1 MYNVF
6 IKNNSICSLSESYS
20 LITEYNIINEEA
32 ELRGIKKYLE
42 AIKEWFKKLWKS
54 VKDNINVFF
63 NDKVNHYSDLNLD
76 KLIRKD
82 NVAYTNI
89 EMDIAKDTN
98 TLQEFF
104 YNFIID
110 FDRKTLMI
118 RNGQDAMKSIGAIE
132 EIVNRIKNITKNDI
146 TEHVSV
152 GTGEKIPNKIMDLL
166 KNQNFD
172 ETKRVLTRLIDEC
185 TNSTDCVIR
194 SMERRI
200 GNNSSETTSIDIPFL
215 KKVIDATVNF
225 SKVFTNAITNAIS
238 IITKVSIKTSN
249 KEL

>member
-6 IKNNSICSLSESYS
+6 IKNNSICGLSESYS

-32 ELRGIKKYLE
+32 ELRGIKKYIE

-54 VKDNINVFF
+54 VKDNINIFF

-104 YNFIID
+104 
-110 FDRKTLMI
+110 
-118 RNGQDAMKSIGAIE
+118 
-132 EIVNRIKNITKNDI
+132 IT
-146 TEHVSV
+146 S
-152 GTGEKIPNKIMDLL
+152 
-166 KNQNFD
+166 
-172 ETKRVLTRLIDEC
+172 
-185 TNSTDCVIR
+185 
-194 SMERRI
+194 
-200 GNNSSETTSIDIPFL
+200 
-215 KKVIDATVNF
+215 
-225 SKVFTNAITNAIS
+225 
-238 IITKVSIKTSN
+238 
-249 KEL
+249 